1 MPNIQLGRFALWG
14 ERAACPFATAVFAA
28 QFRLGLAPVTAAAT
42 TPFGSRSGCPTVG
55 AMAGIV
61 VRPRA
66 RILHGHNWVFSSE
79 VLKVFGDP
87 GDGDVISVKDGRDKM
102 LGSAIWNSKS
112 QIMARRF
119 SHRRQDLDLEFFSR
133 RIRQAAEY
141 RSRRMV
147 NAELHRVVWSE
158 SDGLPGVIL
167 DPYADQLVLQLT
179 TLGMDQRKKIIV
191 EAVAN
196 IFCAENASFAN
207 TNDATGGATTLQSI
221 TIIERSD
228 ASVRRAEGLQPFTGV
243 LHGEAREREA
253 EICGVK
259 FLIDPLNAQKT
270 GFYLDQLPHYPTV
283 AGLAAG
289 KRVLD
294 CFTNQGAFALTCARA
309 GASEVVGVEMQ
320 ANAMAA
326 ARENAKRNQLT
337 VRWVEQDVFAYL
349 RAAEKAGAQFDL
361 IVLDP
366 PSLTKTKSGTRDAIR
381 GYREL
386 HLRAF
391 KLLSRDGIL
400 ATFSCSHHITDAI
413 LSETIS
419 AALVDARRSARRLR
433 RFEQAL
439 DHPVVPT
446 MPETEY
452 FKGVLLE
459 MKPSI

>member
-1 MPNIQLGRFALWG
+1 LDVG
-14 ERAACPFATAVFAA
+14 PFPP
-28 QFRLGLAPVTAAAT
+28 L
-42 TPFGSRSGCPTVG
+42 
-55 AMAGIV
+55 MAGIV

-66 RILHGHNWVFSSE
+66 RVLHGHEWVFSSE

-87 GDGDVISVKDGRDKM
+87 ADGDVISIKDGRDKM

-112 QIMARRF
+112 QIVARRF
-119 SHRRQDLDLEFFSR
+119 SHRRQELDVDFFKR
-133 RIRQAAEY
+133 RITQAAEY
-141 RSRRMV
+141 RARRQV
-147 NAELHRVVWSE
+147 NPGLHRLLWSE
-158 SDGLPGVIL
+158 SDGVPGVIL
-167 DPYADQLVLQLT
+167 DRYGDQFVLQLT
-179 TLGMDQRKKIIV
+179 TLGMDRRREMIV
-191 EAVAN
+191 EALED
-196 IFCAENASFAN
+196 IFCRASAPLA
-207 TNDATGGATTLQSI
+207 DAKAMAGAAPALQST

-228 ASVRRAEGLQPFTGV
+228 AAVRRTEGLQPTSSV
-243 LHGEAREREA
+243 LRGEAREYEF
-253 EICGVK
+253 EISGVK
-259 FLIDPLNAQKT
+259 VLIDPLGAQKT
-270 GFYLDQLPHYPTV
+270 GFYLDQLPHYPAV

-294 CFTNQGAFALTCARA
+294 CFTNEGAFALTCARA
-309 GASEVVGVEMQ
+309 GATEVIGVEMQ
-320 ANAMAA
+320 TNALAA

-337 VRWVEQDVFAYL
+337 VRWVEQDVFPYL

-361 IVLDP
+361 IILDP
-366 PSLTKTKSGTRDAIR
+366 PSFTKTKSGIRDAIR

-391 KLLSRDGIL
+391 KLLSRDGLL
-400 ATFSCSHHITDAI
+400 ATFSCSHHISDEI

-439 DHPVVPT
+439 DHPIVPT